1 MCWNGNF
8 LDMCVRST
16 INRAR
21 ARPYIFWIIRH
32 DRRTDVGQIETA
44 IIRHWLPRRG
54 SGVFLIP
61 RRSGGGKLDVKR
73 TRRGWFA
80 PRIHAL
86 HQYIAHHRSDNRSV
100 TAFFSRDR
108 PLQRDMFPSHF
119 KGHDTMIDR
128 RLALRSR
135 ILSII
140 LVVCDVPLNY
150 RWKNKNKK

>member
-1 MCWNGNF
+1 MWDKSK
-8 LDMCVRST
+8 LQLSD
-16 INRAR
+16 IDYLA
-21 ARPYIFWIIRH
+21 
-32 DRRTDVGQIETA
+32 
-44 IIRHWLPRRG
+44 
-54 SGVFLIP
+54 GVFLIP

-100 TAFFSRDR
+100 TAFFSRDH
-108 PLQRDMFPSHF
+108 PLPRDIFPSRF

-128 RLALRSR
+128 RLSLRSR

-140 LVVCDVPLNY
+140 LVFRAVALNY
-150 RWKNKNKK
+150 RWKNKNKTKQKIKKGRLFEEKSEKLYDKSETVS